1 MYRFNAKKGFI
12 FYPKKTSETGN
23 AIKTFTIGG
32 ENKGALY
39 MIGLNI
45 PQNNEDMD
53 YEDFCTEMRNN
64 EYEFIR
70 MVEKA
75 LTSMDSIQN
84 IAVTTDAFIMRIQKG
99 INVCRGARWNRQLQL
114 VALNT

>member
-12 FYPKKTSETGN
+12 FYPKKTSEAGE

-45 PQNNEDMD
+45 PQNNENMD
-53 YEDFCTEMRNN
+53 YKDFCTEMRNN
-64 EYEFIR
+64 EYKFIG

-75 LTSMDSIQN
+75 LTSMDSI
-84 IAVTTDAFIMRIQKG
+84 
-99 INVCRGARWNRQLQL
+99 
-114 VALNT
+114 